1 MLPARSTHHSDGVV
15 EETFAKHHD
24 VELLV
29 DRHVLE
35 HAEHGHG
42 IHGRDDGG
50 EQQVLLEV
58 DVLHA
63 ERLDLAY
70 GEERHAD
77 ADAVPQGSHHGEPQ
91 HLRRRGEGKK
101 KVSRMHDFGNVENVG
116 NRPCRCSRRKAWWA

>member
-1 MLPARSTHHSDGVV
+1 MLPARSTHHSDGIV

-63 ERLDLAY
+63 ERLNLAY

-91 HLRRRGEGKK
+91 HLRRRGGGKK
-101 KVSRMHDFGNVENVG
+101 GLENA
-116 NRPCRCSRRKAWWA
+116 RL